1 MDKVLVVNNMDFS
14 YDDNIVFE
22 DTCFYLERNTL
33 NYVIG
38 SNNSGKTTLIKLL
51 SGVLPSF
58 NCIKIDN
65 VLLNHKNLNRYVRIM
80 GVVLTEN
87 NNQFL
92 FDTVIKELTFP
103 LENLY
108 LSKKKIYKRVDE
120 VLCLLNMQALKNK
133 KISDLSNIEKTKLLI
148 GLSIIHKPK
157 VIFLDNPY
165 LYLNKKE
172 SNVINKLLKSIV
184 KSEKITVLV
193 TTMNLENIIQADN
206 VIVLGKKGIILQGT
220 PLEVLKQD
228 NILARNDIYIPTMI
242 NLSVKLGEYDLLNKI
257 ILDPKR
263 MVDTLWK

>member
-1 MDKVLVVNNMDFS
+1 MDFS
-14 YDDNIVFE
+14 YDDNIVYE
-22 DTCFYLERNTL
+22 NTSFYLERNTL

-65 VLLNHKNLNRYVRIM
+65 VLLNYRNLNRYVRIM

-120 VLCLLNMQALKNK
+120 VLYLLNMQALKNK

-184 KSEKITVLV
+184 KSENITVLV

-206 VIVLGKKGIILQGT
+206 VIVLGKKGIIIKGT

>member
-1 MDKVLVVNNMDFS
+1 MDFS

-65 VLLNHKNLNRYVRIM
+65 VLLNYRNLNRYVRIM

-103 LENLY
+103 LEN
-108 LSKKKIYKRVDE
+108 SF
-120 VLCLLNMQALKNK
+120 
-133 KISDLSNIEKTKLLI
+133 T
-148 GLSIIHKPK
+148 
-157 VIFLDNPY
+157 
-165 LYLNKKE
+165 
-172 SNVINKLLKSIV
+172 SIV
-184 KSEKITVLV
+184 L
-193 TTMNLENIIQADN
+193 LF
-206 VIVLGKKGIILQGT
+206 VI
-220 PLEVLKQD
+220 
-228 NILARNDIYIPTMI
+228 
-242 NLSVKLGEYDLLNKI
+242 LLFSNCHVVI
-257 ILDPKR
+257 
-263 MVDTLWK
+263 